1 MGRGLEETSPAK
13 GYGMA
18 PLEEDRIRAPAEM
31 VLDRCEAVQTLISQP
46 GEEGEGSEVVLSG
59 RR

>member
-1 MGRGLEETSPAK
+1 
-13 GYGMA
+13 MA